1 MKSVFVT
8 FATAIALSAPVIA
21 FAQQANAPVTRAQ
34 VRSELI
40 QIEHAGYNPAKRD
53 TSTYP
58 ADIQAAE
65 ARIASKN
72 VAGAASDSGMGT
84 ATSGA
89 SQSGKRIAPAP
100 GSTHLFAHH

>member
-1 MKSVFVT
+1 MKSVLLT

-21 FAQQANAPVTRAQ
+21 FSQQANAPVTRAQ

-40 QIEHAGYNPAKRD
+40 QIEHAGYNPARRD

-72 VAGAASDSGMGT
+72 VANGSDSGMGT

-89 SQSGKRIAPAP
+89 SQSGKHIAPAL